1 MCSNKI
7 KYHNMK
13 HEFNGIIS
21 NILQIINQMYCLWYQ
36 NIHILLGFVLI
47 SMDVTQLYKSRD
59 IYPVSSFIIQL
70 ILYSDIIFSRIPTRF
85 K

>member
-1 MCSNKI
+1 MCSNNI

-13 HEFNGIIS
+13 HGFHGIIG
-21 NILQIINQMYCLWYQ
+21 NILQIINQMCCLWYQ
-36 NIHILLGFVLI
+36 NIHILLGNVLI
-47 SMDVTQLYKSRD
+47 SIDVTQLYESRD
-59 IYPVSSFIIQL
+59 IHLVSSFIIQL